1 MDRLLRLLN
10 KNIPEKLKLRLVKLY
25 KILPFSLAQVT
36 FHPTFRCNYHCAYC
50 LYPRYI
56 NKDNPVFNS
65 FIPHDEWIRLFDK
78 FPKSTVTI
86 SGGEPLLYKDLDK
99 LLLGI
104 CRRHIISQVVS
115 NISTNLDVLVRARK
129 AGFRIMAS
137 FHKDMVS
144 LEEFSKNLLYLK
156 KHGFNIIVNFVG
168 TKENISRYS
177 YYKDHFEKKL
187 KVFFKIDACEDLE
200 RDEEAGNLKIHGI
213 NYIIDRKQFN
223 NNRIKKCLA
232 GSKFFVLMPDAA
244 VYRCFSGFMYSNSD
258 KFRKLAAEQDKGRF
272 VLGNLKDPQFTAG
285 GNERFIC
292 QSPCRGVCDIEL
304 ADVRL

>member
-1 MDRLLRLLN
+1 MDRLLRFLN
-10 KNIPEKLKLRLVKLY
+10 KNIPEKLKLRLVKFY
-25 KILPFSLAQVT
+25 KLLPFSLPQVT
-36 FHPTFRCNYHCAYC
+36 FQPTCRCNYNCAYC

-56 NKDNPVFNS
+56 DKNSPIFNS
-65 FIPHDEWIRLFDK
+65 FIPYDEWIKLFDK

-99 LLLGI
+99 LLLGL

-137 FHKDMVS
+137 FHKDMVP
-144 LEEFSKNLLYLK
+144 LEEFSRNLLYLK
-156 KHGFNIIVNFVG
+156 RHGFNIVVNFVG
-168 TKENISRYS
+168 TKENIGLYPH
-177 YYKDHFEKKL
+177 YKDHFEKKL

-213 NYIIDRKQFN
+213 NYIIDRKRYN
-223 NNRIKKCLA
+223 NILTKNCLA
-232 GSKFFVLMPDAA
+232 GSKFFVLMPDATLF
-244 VYRCFSGFMYSNSD
+244 RCFSGFMYSCSD
-258 KFRKLAAEQDKGRF
+258 EFRKLAATQDINRF
-272 VLGNLKDPQFTAG
+272 ILGNLKDPGFAIG
-285 GNERFIC
+285 KNKRFIC